1 MSDAFAGRHVV
12 ITGGAGGLGRAVVEA
27 FLEAGATCHLP
38 VVGPMPEG
46 FPPDRVS
53 ITTDVDLTDDDT
65 VRRYYSGLPPIWASI
80 HLAGGFKAGPIAE
93 ATRAD
98 LDDQLALNVVTVFL
112 CSREAV
118 RAMKASG
125 GGGRIVNVGSRAFE
139 SPSGGQ
145 VAYAASKGATA
156 ALTRALAEEVR
167 RDGILVNAV
176 LPSII
181 DTPANRSAMP
191 HADHARWPKP
201 EEIGRTILWL
211 ASAEN
216 RLTSGALIP
225 VYGNA

>member
-1 MSDAFAGRHVV
+1 M
-12 ITGGAGGLGRAVVEA
+12 ITGGAGGLGRAVVRV

-38 VVGPMPEG
+38 VQGSVPEG
-46 FPPDRVS
+46 IPPDRTS
-53 ITTDVDLTDDDT
+53 ITTGIDLTEDAA
-65 VRRYYSGLPPIWASI
+65 VRGYYSRLPALWASV
-80 HLAGGFKAGPIAE
+80 HLAGGFKAGPITE

-98 LDDQLALNVVTVFL
+98 LDGQLALNVVTAFL

-118 RAMKASG
+118 RSMQATGA
-125 GGGRIVNVGSRAFE
+125 GGRIVNVGSRASE
-139 SPSGGQ
+139 TPSGGQ

-156 ALTRALAEEVR
+156 TLTQALAEEVR

-191 HADHARWPKP
+191 NADHGRWPKP

>member
-1 MSDAFAGRHVV
+1 M
-12 ITGGAGGLGRAVVEA
+12 ITGGAGGLGRAVVRA
-27 FLEAGATCHLP
+27 FLDAGATCHLP
-38 VVGPMPEG
+38 VHGSAPDG

-53 ITTDVDLTDDDT
+53 IAAGIDLTDDDT
-65 VRRYYSGLPPIWASI
+65 VRGYYARLPALWASV
-80 HLAGGFKAGPIAE
+80 HLAGGFKAGPITE

-98 LDDQLALNVVTVFL
+98 LDGQLALNVVTTFL

-118 RAMKASG
+118 RSMKAAG
-125 GGGRIVNVGSRAFE
+125 AGGRIVNVGSRASE

-191 HADHARWPKP
+191 NADHGRWPKA

-225 VYGNA
+225 VYGDA